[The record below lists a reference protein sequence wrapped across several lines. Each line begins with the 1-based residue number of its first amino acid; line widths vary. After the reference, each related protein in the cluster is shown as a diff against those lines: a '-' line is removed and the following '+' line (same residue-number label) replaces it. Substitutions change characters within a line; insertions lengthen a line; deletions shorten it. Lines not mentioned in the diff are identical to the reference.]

1 MRLWANEI
9 LFGPQ
14 LSKIKST
21 QAFINAYYVP
31 STVISVFHTL
41 KKKSSQLLYLESII
55 ILFILQLR
63 KLRLRKFK

>member
-41 KKKSSQLLYLESII
+41 KKKILTAALFGKYYYSLYFTIEKTEA
-55 ILFILQLR
+55 QEV
-63 KLRLRKFK
+63 